1 MIMTKIIYEQS
12 RESSVGDQFLYHNVD
27 SAVILK
33 RETRCESLLCLAQCT
48 SLTINMVEQIIK
60 STLLK
65 IDKNGFN

>member
-1 MIMTKIIYEQS
+1 MNNQESLRLVTSSFTIM
-12 RESSVGDQFLYHNVD
+12 LN

-48 SLTINMVEQIIK
+48 SLTINMVEKIIK
-60 STLLK
+60 STVLK